1 MGQKVLP
8 FICFAILETVVVA
21 VPGFSQD
28 AASPAQVPSAT
39 APDKAQN
46 QLDFADGQYQR
57 NLFLGAA
64 EEYARFIETYPD
76 HEKIPVAL
84 FRRAEC
90 LYQASYK
97 DPAKRADL
105 LKQAEETLRT
115 LLERYPQNERRTE
128 ALLRRGEILCHLDR
142 ATEASPLL
150 SELLKTP
157 LAEKVEEAVRFH
169 LGQAY
174 YAEGKI
180 PLAEKE
186 WETLRQKFP
195 KGNLYAPATY
205 SLALVKKQKSQPDTT
220 IALLNELIAANPPF
234 PIPENSPIPGDSRIL
249 LAQIYTQMGDHAR
262 AATLYEEASREP
274 RHRIN
279 ALYLRAWSLFQQQN
293 FPDTIDLTQKLL
305 EEPALGDYQ
314 AGVLFLLGTSLY
326 ETKNYKKAIEPLQ
339 RVSIHPK
346 AAEFRT
352 QAWYRLVWAL
362 FLTEDYEGAKQQA
375 LGLLKLK
382 LDPALAGDVHFLLGQ
397 IAASAKQ
404 YSEAAVEYRTVVE
417 QFPASRFI
425 EKANYGVGEME
436 YSSQAFD
443 RAAQGFSAFLK
454 AFPESTLYNEALRW
468 LAESL
473 LQSGQAAEAAQR
485 FTELIQRCPEHP
497 EMSRFLY
504 LQGLALHKSDQ
515 KEAMRKPLED
525 LLQRF
530 PKSPDAH
537 RALYWLA
544 WQDDEAGNKERALQ
558 EYERLLKEYPESEYA
573 PTARRRLAIGN
584 INANRFDLALPMLL
598 EVLANAEE
606 AKKVGPE
613 IFFRMAIYA
622 SDQGKHDEA
631 LAILNRV
638 SEVHP
643 QPEVIERSLIEQGR
657 EAVVTGQWTKATAQ
671 ANEFFDKF
679 PHSQYR
685 PEGYWIR
692 ARALQGLNQF
702 DDAEHAFQ
710 EGLAALANLGSPDPV
725 FEATV
730 HLDWAKLLEA
740 RSRPEE
746 ALKEYLYVDILFPG
760 PKTSPEALLHASIC
774 QEQLGQIQEAKA
786 TLQRLVDLFPNTPEA
801 QKAIQRLQ
809 EFGKSA
815 E

>member
-1 MGQKVLP
+1 MGHKVLR
-8 FICFAILETVVVA
+8 FLCFAVLGTVVVA

-28 AASPAQVPSAT
+28 TTRPAQVPSVPT
-39 APDKAQN
+39 PDKAQN

-64 EEYARFIETYPD
+64 EEYARFIESYPN
-76 HEKIPVAL
+76 HEKVPVAL

-97 DPAKRADL
+97 DPARRVEL

-142 ATEASPLL
+142 AAEASPLL
-150 SELLKTP
+150 SELLKAP
-157 LAEKVEEAVRFH
+157 LSEKVEEAVRFH

-186 WETLRQKFP
+186 WETLRRKFP

-205 SLALVKKQKSQPDTT
+205 SLALIKKQKSQPDAA

-262 AATLYEEASREP
+262 AAALYEEASREP

-279 ALYLRAWSLFQQQN
+279 ALYLRAWSLFQQQK
-293 FPDTIDLTQKLL
+293 FPETIDLSQKLL
-305 EEPALGDYQ
+305 EEPALGDHQ
-314 AGVLFLLGTSLY
+314 AGVLFLLGTCLY
-326 ETKNYKKAIEPLQ
+326 ETKNYKKAIEPLRQ
-339 RVSIHPK
+339 VTVHPK

-362 FLTEDYEGAKQQA
+362 FLTEDYEGARQQA
-375 LGLLKLK
+375 QELLKLK

-397 IAASAKQ
+397 IAAAAKQ
-404 YSEAAVEYRTVVE
+404 YAEAAAEYRTVVE

-425 EKANYGVGEME
+425 EKAAYGVGEME
-436 YSSQAFD
+436 YSNRAFD
-443 RAAQGFSAFLK
+443 RAAQAFSAFLK
-454 AFPESTLYNEALRW
+454 AFPESSLYNEALRW

-473 LQSGQAAEAAQR
+473 LQAGQAAEAAQR
-485 FTELIQRCPEHP
+485 FSELIQRCPDHP

-504 LQGLALHKSDQ
+504 LQGLALYKSEQ

-530 PKSPDAH
+530 PKSPDAQK
-537 RALYWLA
+537 ALYWLA
-544 WQDDEAGNKERALQ
+544 WQDDETGNKERALQ

-573 PTARRRLAIGN
+573 PIVRRRLAIGN
-584 INANRFDLALPMLL
+584 INAGRLDLALPLLL
-598 EVLANAEE
+598 EVLANTEE

-613 IFFRMAIYA
+613 IYFRMAIYA

-631 LAILNRV
+631 LTILNRV
-638 SEVHP
+638 IEVHP
-643 QPEVIERSLIEQGR
+643 RPEVIERALIEQGR
-657 EAVVTGQWTKATAQ
+657 EAVVTGQWAKAMAQ
-671 ANEFFDKF
+671 ANEFFEKF
-679 PHSQYR
+679 PNSPYR

-692 ARALQGLNQF
+692 ARALQGLNRL
-702 DDAEHAFQ
+702 DEAEQAFQ
-710 EGLAALANLGSPDPV
+710 EGLAALANLGSPDPA
-725 FEATV
+725 FEATL

-740 RSRPEE
+740 RNRPEE

-760 PKTSPEALLHASIC
+760 PKTSPEALFRASVC
-774 QEQLGQIQEAKA
+774 QEQLGRIEEAKA
-786 TLQRLVDLFPNTPEA
+786 TLRQLVEMFPNTPEA
-801 QKAIQRLQ
+801 QKAAQRLEQ
-809 EFGKSA
+809 FGKPA
-815 E
+815 G